1 MNEFMEDKFMEDKLK
16 YANEKLLIKDN
27 SQEERYNNLIFLYC
41 PPKVGSTSLVTS
53 LRVFACEKFHI
64 MHLHNDKILKYLY
77 NVDVTINDIIQYN
90 SSLGKNIYV
99 IDIYRFPIEHKIS
112 IFFEKLEK
120 YHFNNSVE
128 NIENYPIEKLIRRFN
143 MIFPH
148 LGNSD
153 YFRNEYSITYP
164 EKFDLEKKYSIV
176 KKGNIQYIKLR
187 LLDSSTHW
195 SNALKEILNIDVKI
209 IRDYETSEKSIKHVF
224 KKFIENYKI
233 PENLLEL
240 IKEDSSFYYYNTIE
254 EVESYLNNWGQLT
267 STAVVPYT
275 KEEYI
280 LYDTISL
287 ENKYMNELQNDH
299 YLDCGCLCERCK
311 EKRRNLRESLCNGQ
325 GANTEIRHEIEER
338 IRPKRI
344 VRQIIVKKKQ
354 RGSIGLNMMK
364 GAR

>member
-1 MNEFMEDKFMEDKLK
+1 MNEFMENKLK

-27 SQEERYNNLIFLYC
+27 TNDERYNNLVFLYC

-53 LRVFACEKFHI
+53 LRIFACEKFHI
-64 MHLHNDKILKYLY
+64 MHLHNDQMLNHLY
-77 NVDVTINDIIQYN
+77 DVDVTINDIIKYN

-99 IDIYRFPIEHKIS
+99 IDIYRLPIEHKIS

-128 NIENYPIEKLIRRFN
+128 NIEKYPIEKLIRRFN

-148 LGNSD
+148 LGNND

-164 EKFDLEKKYSIV
+164 KTFDFEKKYSIV
-176 KKGNIQYIKLR
+176 KDGNVRYIKLR
-187 LLDSSTHW
+187 LIDSSTHW
-195 SNALKEILNIDVKI
+195 SNALKEILNTDVKI
-209 IRDYETSEKSIKHVF
+209 VRDYETLQKSIKHIF
-224 KKFIENYKI
+224 KNFMESYKI

-240 IKEDSSFYYYNTIE
+240 VKKDSSFYYYNTIE
-254 EVESYLNNWGQLT
+254 EVEKYLNNWGQHN
-267 STAVVPYT
+267 SAKIVPYT

-287 ENKYMNELQNDH
+287 ENKYQNEVQKDH
-299 YLDCGCLCERCK
+299 YLDCGCLCERCR
-311 EKRRNLRESLCNGQ
+311 EKRKNLQERVLKGEGVDT
-325 GANTEIRHEIEER
+325 GIKHER
-338 IRPKRI
+338 MRPKRI
-344 VRQIIVKKKQ
+344 IRQIIVKKKQ
-354 RGSIGLNMMK
+354 NGSIGLNMMK